1 METKQISNLS
11 RTELFEA
18 LKEKCK
24 SNAKRDIYSGLTAL
38 IIALVVFLFHNW
50 QIQDD
55 TKSNIYILWI
65 VIVCLSG
72 WTVLHNYLLLSR
84 IDNLNTPDKL
94 LSHIEK
100 KQLYNLIGFIGFCI
114 FFIVIFFVRPG
125 LDVFDY
131 VSVAIWTALIVSLI
145 VLYFNGF
152 VGRRDKVIIELLR
165 ELVKKK

>member
-1 METKQISNLS
+1 METKKISNLS
-11 RTELFEA
+11 RTELFEV

-24 SNAKRDIYSGLTAL
+24 SNAKRDIHGGLIAL
-38 IIALVVFLFHNW
+38 IIALVFFLFHNW
-50 QIQDD
+50 RIPND

-65 VIVCLSG
+65 VIACLSV
-72 WTVLHNYLLLSR
+72 WTLLHNCLLLKR
-84 IDNLNTPDKL
+84 IDNLTTPDKL
-94 LSHIEK
+94 LSRIEK

-114 FFIVIFFVRPG
+114 FFIVIVLVRPG

-131 VSVAIWTALIVSLI
+131 VGVAIWTALLVSII